1 MHFATASY
9 APSGNR
15 KPIMDAP
22 ITTRRRTSFACPVD
36 VTLSM
41 INGKWKPMI
50 QWQLTARPQRFS
62 DLQTAMPHVSH
73 KVLTQ
78 QLRQLEADGVI
89 QRIAHDQP
97 SAASRYQLTE
107 FGYTLRPSLDA
118 LAAWGKTH
126 HQAIGAD
133 YPNGE

>member
-1 MHFATASY
+1 
-9 APSGNR
+9 
-15 KPIMDAP
+15 MDTKT
-22 ITTRRRTSFACPVD
+22 TTRRHTSFACPVD
-36 VTLSM
+36 VALSM

-50 QWQLTARPQRFS
+50 LWQLAARPQRFS
-62 DLQTAMPHVSH
+62 DLQTAWPHVSH

-89 QRIAHDQP
+89 RHLAHAQS
-97 SAASRYQLTE
+97 SAASGYQLTE
-107 FGYTLRPSLDA
+107 FGCTLRPALDA

-133 YPNGE
+133 FPHTE

>member
-1 MHFATASY
+1 
-9 APSGNR
+9 
-15 KPIMDAP
+15 MDAR
-22 ITTRRRTSFACPVD
+22 TTIRRHTSFACPVD
-36 VTLSM
+36 VALSM

-50 QWQLTARPQRFS
+50 LWQLAASPQRFS

-89 QRIAHDQP
+89 QHISHDQP
-97 SAASRYQLTE
+97 SIASRYQLTE
-107 FGYTLRPSLDA
+107 FGYTLRPALDA

-126 HQAIGAD
+126 YQAIGAD
-133 YPNGE
+133 YPNRE